1 MSCTFEAY
9 LDNCAIR
16 FTLSPTDQFPDYALE
31 TRGSLAGTTSD
42 AVDVSSLYA
51 FQNQI
56 HAMHLL
62 FAHALRT
69 AYRTWNQTHVVQL
82 RLLGTQELQRRF
94 LARIEDT
101 ELAPTLIVRLIDQS
115 STHFSL
121 VALASA
127 SVDLEVGL
135 YLSGHKDICR
145 AYQDRLPDW
154 HGQLL
159 PHELHRHADLIR
171 AQIIQ
176 QINWRVLNHH
186 RAHGLAY

>member
-1 MSCTFEAY
+1 MSCTLEAY

-16 FTLSPTDQFPDYALE
+16 FTLSPADRFPEYSLQ

-51 FQNQI
+51 FQNQV

-69 AYRTWNQTHVVQL
+69 AYRAWNSSHIVQL

-94 LARIEDT
+94 LARLEDT
-101 ELAPTLIVRLIDQS
+101 GLAPALIVRLIDQS

-121 VALASA
+121 IALANA
-127 SVDLEVGL
+127 SVELEIGL

-145 AYQDRLPDW
+145 AYRDRLPDW
-154 HGQLL
+154 HGELL
-159 PHELHRHADLIR
+159 PHELHRHADLVR
-171 AQIIQ
+171 TQITQ
-176 QINWRVLNHH
+176 QINWRVLNHQ
-186 RAHGLAY
+186 RTRGLAY